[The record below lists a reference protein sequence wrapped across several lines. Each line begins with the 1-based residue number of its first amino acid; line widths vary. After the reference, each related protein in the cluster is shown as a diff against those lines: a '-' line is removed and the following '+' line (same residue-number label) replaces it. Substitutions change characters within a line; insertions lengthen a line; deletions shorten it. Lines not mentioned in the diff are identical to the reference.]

1 MEPISNSSKK
11 YFHHSSLSTQGKT
24 YTALLV
30 NMANANIFFFSEGEQ
45 DKLGTLSV
53 GVQNG
58 GRNKD
63 KQRINA
69 SKQYMADSNKGLT
82 NSVVSDNLTSGIAD
96 IPFPGVNVT
105 NPLLLG
111 SLNQVVSKVLSE
123 SLSVKDKITLIS
135 VFSPNEETRNAS
147 IFLKLGKELLEK
159 IETN

>member
-1 MEPISNSSKK
+1 MEPVSNSSKK
-11 YFHHSSLSTQGKT
+11 YFHHSSLSSQGKT

-53 GVQNG
+53 GVQNR

-69 SKQYMADSNKGLT
+69 SKHMADSNKRLT
-82 NSVVSDNLTSGIAD
+82 NSVVSDNLTSGITD
-96 IPFPGVNVT
+96 MPFPGVNVT
-105 NPLLLG
+105 NPSLLG

-135 VFSPNEETRNAS
+135 VFSPNEESRNAA